1 MQKTILKK
9 IKDQNKNNRLFVA
22 RLLCAFL
29 ILLFCPALT
38 SHADIFQYEDEEG
51 VLHITNVPSNPNARY
66 ILVMK
71 EKRVRFNKRIDIN
84 KYDDIITRVAR
95 ENGLEAALIKA
106 VIRAESNFD
115 NEARSHKGAEGLMQ
129 LMPQTAA
136 ALNVKNVYHPSD
148 NIEGGAR
155 YLRYLLNLYRGDIN
169 LALAAYNAGETA
181 VAKYGNTVPPYRET
195 VNYIKR
201 VMTFYEQLTKS

>member
-1 MQKTILKK
+1 MILKK
-9 IKDQNKNNRLFVA
+9 IKDQRKNNRLFVT
-22 RLLCAFL
+22 RLLCA
-29 ILLFCPALT
+29 LLFLLFSPALT

-51 VLHITNVPSNPNARY
+51 VLHITNVPSNPNAKY

-71 EKRVRFNKRIDIN
+71 EKRVRFNKSIDIN

-95 ENGLEAALIKA
+95 ENGLEVALIKA
-106 VIRAESNFD
+106 VIRAESNFN

-136 ALNVKNVYHPSD
+136 ALNVKNVYHAPD

-155 YLRYLLNLYRGDIN
+155 YLRYLLNLYGGDIN